1 MNKKEY
7 TMPNNIMNDVT
18 FNSNDKGTIDE
29 LRKFVKSAVQDFDF
43 DKIRPLPDA
52 LKGIHSGSISIDDKR
67 YNYWRHVDDKSVGL
81 ENDEVGRLYDK
92 YGAAFSNDWCVKNW
106 GTKWNAYNLIGD
118 PKVFRH
124 SGDDYSIQYYFY
136 TAWSAPA
143 PILAALLD
151 KFPALEVNWV
161 CQDEFE
167 ESSWYLQEC
176 L

>member
-1 MNKKEY
+1 M
-7 TMPNNIMNDVT
+7 MNDVT
-18 FNSNDKGTIDE
+18 FNCNDKSTLDE
-29 LRKFVKSAVQDFDF
+29 LQKFVKSSVQDFDF
-43 DKIRPLPDA
+43 NKIIPLPDA
-52 LKGIHSGSISIDDKR
+52 LNDIQSGLNIIDDKR
-67 YNYWRHVDDKSVGL
+67 YTYWRDVDGKSIGL
-81 ENDEVGRLYDK
+81 EDDEVAMLHDK
-92 YGAAFSNDWCVKNW
+92 YGAAFSNDWCVTNW

-124 SGDDYSIQYYFY
+124 SLYNYSIKYYFY

-143 PILAALLD
+143 PILAALLA